1 MPQFRDKINAGLRDD
16 KGTNPMS
23 THSPRP
29 AGLIPKGAFVF
40 PVEGFRETRH
50 FAFLLL
56 PEFTMLAF
64 SSALEPFRIANQLAQ
79 KPLYRWAVLSE
90 AGAPVASSSG
100 IAVVADG
107 ALDTL
112 DGAAHLFVCSGN
124 RGTEVASDRVLSA
137 IRRHARFGGALG
149 GICTG
154 AATLARAG
162 LLRARRFTL
171 HWENQPGFIETFP
184 DLAPSPNKFEIDG
197 TLMTCGGGA
206 AATQMMLSVI
216 AADYGSDFAIV
227 VADMCLNSG
236 DITPNAKQRSSIAR
250 AISSRNTRLLSV
262 MRQMYENIEEPLSM
276 ADLSTACG
284 LSRRQIERLFD
295 AHLAESP
302 AAVYRNIRL
311 DRARALLAE
320 TDLPVAD
327 IAAATGFSSSDLL
340 SRHMKARFG
349 ETPQGLRRR

>member
-1 MPQFRDKINAGLRDD
+1 MSQTSSNAAR
-16 KGTNPMS
+16 S
-23 THSPRP
+23 
-29 AGLIPKGAFVF
+29 GLIPKGAFVF
-40 PVEGFRETRH
+40 PVDAFQTTRE

-56 PEFTMLAF
+56 PDFTLLAF

-79 KPLYRWAVLSE
+79 KLLYRWTVHSPD
-90 AGAPVASSSG
+90 GGPVVSSSG
-100 IAVVADG
+100 ISVMADEPLD
-107 ALDTL
+107 ALSQE
-112 DGAAHLFVCSGN
+112 AHLFVCSGN
-124 RGTEVASDRVLSA
+124 RGTEVATPKVLA
-137 IRRHARFGGALG
+137 GLRRHARFGGRVG

-162 LLRARRFTL
+162 LLRDRAFTL

-184 DLAPSPNKFEIDG
+184 DLVPTPNKFEIDG
-197 TLMTCGGGA
+197 DLMTCGGGA

-216 AADYGSDFAIV
+216 ASDYGSDFAIV

-250 AISSRNTRLLSV
+250 AISSRNGRLLNV
-262 MRQMYENIEEPLSM
+262 MRHMYENIEEPLSM
-276 ADLSTACG
+276 EALSRDCG

-295 AHLAESP
+295 AHLSESP

-311 DRARALLAE
+311 DRARTLLAE
-320 TDLPVAD
+320 TDLAVAD
-327 IAAATGFSSSDLL
+327 IAAATGFSSMDLL